1 MNCNLRVAQNED
13 CAALML
19 VLCGVD
25 AVKLETLDLWVKLQ
39 GYYFFSTAEERQEID
54 QRGASLLKRM
64 NVTKKV
70 WDEGIKALKSI
81 GFIEDL
87 GSSKWRLLRGHEVLA
102 MLEAKASKKAGYVQ
116 QELVAV

>member
-1 MNCNLRVAQNED
+1 MNCNLKVAQNED
-13 CAALML
+13 CAAVMMT
-19 VLCGVD
+19 LCGID

-54 QRGASLLKRM
+54 QRGMSFYKRF
-64 NVTKKV
+64 NVTREV
-70 WDEGIKALKSI
+70 WNQGLRVLKTI

-87 GSSKWRLLRGHEVLA
+87 GSSKWRLLRGYEVIA
-102 MLEAKASKKAGYVQ
+102 MLEAEANKKAQYVQ